1 MTVNV
6 VFLDYLCCHNLLLLC
21 YSSVCCYIIAPL
33 FICVILR
40 LVTIKSVINLCKK
53 IFTRKSIETQEPT
66 KGFTPESSEK
76 LSAST
81 SNNHKN
87 SSSAVASFDNPR
99 VLTRDQH
106 PVSRQLLSPSA
117 LKVLYRLNKSGFDA
131 YLVGGGVRDILLG
144 LKPKDFD
151 IATNATPEEIKG
163 LFRNCRLIGRRF
175 RLAHIVF
182 GREIIEVATFRGH
195 HDNGAKQ
202 TQEQKKTS
210 KQSDEGMLLR
220 DNIYGT
226 IEEDAERRDFTINAL
241 YYSTKDFKVF
251 DFANGV
257 KDVEDRVIR
266 LIGDPETRYRED
278 PVRMLRAIRFATK
291 LDMDIAEG
299 TRASIKELSS
309 LMANI
314 PAARMFEE
322 FLKMFISGKAIA
334 NFEQL
339 RQYNLFGYFFPVV
352 DQALNANTTTD
363 AEQIQ
368 QERLLALITLSM
380 RNTDKRINNDQRVT
394 PAFLFAAMLWYPL
407 QRYISQINA
416 TQQLAPQDAFF
427 AALSE
432 IMPEQQRSI
441 AIPKRFQGVMKDIWI
456 LQDKLARREGKR
468 AFKTFEHPKFRA
480 GYDFLLL
487 RAEIEQSD
495 ELKALAQ
502 WWTDF
507 QDVSNDARVQMIKSI
522 KSPSGSKR
530 RSPRKR
536 RKPAKN
542 TSNTHNTE

>member
-1 MTVNV
+1 MQP
-6 VFLDYLCCHNLLLLC
+6 
-21 YSSVCCYIIAPL
+21 IAQP
-33 FICVILR
+33 IV
-40 LVTIKSVINLCKK
+40 
-53 IFTRKSIETQEPT
+53 
-66 KGFTPESSEK
+66 
-76 LSAST
+76 LSRS
-81 SNNHKN
+81 
-87 SSSAVASFDNPR
+87 
-99 VLTRDQH
+99 QH
-106 PVSRQLLSPSA
+106 SVSRQLLSPSA
-117 LKVLYRLNKSGFDA
+117 LKVLYRLNKSGYDA

-151 IATNATPEEIKG
+151 IATNATPDEIKA

-195 HDNGAKQ
+195 HDGASE
-202 TQEQKKTS
+202 QEKSCNKIS
-210 KQSDEGMLLR
+210 KQSEHGMLLR

-226 IEEDAERRDFTINAL
+226 IDEDAERRDFTINAL

-257 KDVEDRVIR
+257 QDIKDKVIR

-291 LDMDIAEG
+291 LDMQISPETSAP
-299 TRASIKELSS
+299 IKKLAS

-314 PAARMFEE
+314 PTARMFEE
-322 FLKMFISGKAIA
+322 FLKMFFSGKAVA
-334 NFEQL
+334 NYKQL
-339 RQYNLFGYFFPVV
+339 RSYNLFTYFFPAVE
-352 DQALNANTTTD
+352 QELNKNN
-363 AEQIQ
+363 
-368 QERLLALITLSM
+368 LLLEHFIMLAM
-380 RNTDKRINNDQRVT
+380 KNTDKRINNEQRVT

-407 QRYISQINA
+407 QKYIQQIN
-416 TQQLAPQDAFF
+416 THNQLAPQDAFF
-427 AALSE
+427 AALNE

-456 LQDKLARREGKR
+456 LQDKLAHREGKR

-487 RAEIEQSD
+487 RAEIENTP
-495 ELKALAQ
+495 ELNELAK

-507 QDVSNDARVQMIKSI
+507 QEVSNDARVQMIKGI
-522 KSPSGSKR
+522 KSLHGNKR

-536 RKPAKN
+536 RKPIVHTDRVHTDN
-542 TSNTHNTE
+542 SSVE

>member
-1 MTVNV
+1 M
-6 VFLDYLCCHNLLLLC
+6 
-21 YSSVCCYIIAPL
+21 
-33 FICVILR
+33 
-40 LVTIKSVINLCKK
+40 
-53 IFTRKSIETQEPT
+53 
-66 KGFTPESSEK
+66 
-76 LSAST
+76 
-81 SNNHKN
+81 
-87 SSSAVASFDNPR
+87 
-99 VLTRDQH
+99 
-106 PVSRQLLSPSA
+106 SPSA
-117 LKVLYRLNKSGFDA
+117 LKVLYRLNKGGFDA

-151 IATNATPEEIKG
+151 IATNATPDEIKA

-195 HDNGAKQ
+195 HDSAPEK
-202 TQEQKKTS
+202 EKSCKKTS
-210 KQSDEGMLLR
+210 KQSEHGMLLR
-220 DNIYGT
+220 DNIYGS
-226 IEEDAERRDFTINAL
+226 IDEDAERRDFTINAL
-241 YYSTKDFKVF
+241 YYSAKDFKVY

-257 KDVEDRVIR
+257 QDVHDKVIR

-291 LDMDIAEG
+291 LDMHISEDTKAPIQ
-299 TRASIKELSS
+299 ELAP

-322 FLKMFISGKAIA
+322 FLKMFISGKAVA

-339 RQYNLFGYFFPVV
+339 RQYNLFSYFFPAV
-352 DQALNANTTTD
+352 DQSLNDNG
-363 AEQIQ
+363 EQYLSAFIN
-368 QERLLALITLSM
+368 LAMS
-380 RNTDKRINNDQRVT
+380 NTDNRINNDQRVT

-407 QRYISQINA
+407 QKHIQRLNDA
-416 TQQLAPQDAFF
+416 GHLAPQDAFF

-487 RAEIEQSD
+487 RAEIEQS
-495 ELKALAQ
+495 EVLSEQAK

-507 QDVSNDARVQMIKSI
+507 QDVSNDARVQMVKNVKSG
-522 KSPSGSKR
+522 SSKR

-536 RKPAKN
+536 RKPSTKSAPN
-542 TSNTHNTE
+542 SPAE

>member
-1 MTVNV
+1 
-6 VFLDYLCCHNLLLLC
+6 
-21 YSSVCCYIIAPL
+21 
-33 FICVILR
+33 
-40 LVTIKSVINLCKK
+40 
-53 IFTRKSIETQEPT
+53 
-66 KGFTPESSEK
+66 
-76 LSAST
+76 
-81 SNNHKN
+81 
-87 SSSAVASFDNPR
+87 
-99 VLTRDQH
+99 
-106 PVSRQLLSPSA
+106 
-117 LKVLYRLNKSGFDA
+117 
-131 YLVGGGVRDILLG
+131 LG

-151 IATNATPEEIKG
+151 IATNATPDEIKE

-195 HDNGAKQ
+195 HDSA
-202 TQEQKKTS
+202 TEQEKSCKKTS
-210 KQSDEGMLLR
+210 KQSEHGMLLR
-220 DNIYGT
+220 DNIYGS
-226 IEEDAERRDFTINAL
+226 IDEDAERRDFTINAL
-241 YYSTKDFKVF
+241 YYSSKDFKVY

-257 KDVEDRVIR
+257 KDIEDKVVR

-291 LDMDIAEG
+291 LDMKISPETSAP
-299 TRASIKELSS
+299 IKELST

-322 FLKMFISGKAIA
+322 FLKLFIAGKAVA
-334 NFEQL
+334 NYEQL
-339 RQYNLFGYFFPVV
+339 RSYNLFTYFFPAVE
-352 DQALNANTTTD
+352 QELNNNN
-363 AEQIQ
+363 QLL
-368 QERLLALITLSM
+368 ERFIMLAM
-380 RNTDKRINNDQRVT
+380 ENTDNRINNEQRVT

-407 QRYISQINA
+407 QKYTQQININN
-416 TQQLAPQDAFF
+416 QLAPQDAFF

-487 RAEIEQSD
+487 RAEIENTPD
-495 ELKALAQ
+495 LIELAQ

-507 QDVSNDARVQMIKSI
+507 QTVSNDARLQMIKGIRSN
-522 KSPSGSKR
+522 SPGSKR

-536 RKPAKN
+536 RTPSKSTDSSSA
-542 TSNTHNTE
+542 E